1 MISVMEMVCV
11 IEESGEVTI
20 LETVEAV
27 IKVLLMEASALCVIA
42 FIVTVE
48 VGQQIPV
55 NKDESISDKLNTNM
69 TRYPSSGALPRHQQ
83 RRFLGSA
90 KTPIMTTSSR
100 IVWQRLTQSCVW
112 GELVTRLRMLS
123 RDISESEDVTHPGFS
138 DIA

>member
-20 LETVEAV
+20 LKTVEAV
-27 IKVLLMEASALCVIA
+27 IKVLLMEASALCVVIA

-55 NKDESISDKLNTNM
+55 NKDESISDKLHTNM
-69 TRYPSSGALPRHQQ
+69 SRYPSAGALPRHQQ

-100 IVWQRLTQSCVW
+100 IV
-112 GELVTRLRMLS
+112 
-123 RDISESEDVTHPGFS
+123 
-138 DIA
+138 